1 MCPSKPGADT
11 HQKNPASAWQNHK
24 SDRPIEL
31 TLCFSIAEGG
41 TIRGQGGSL
50 ADPSFSRAGADYVVN
65 RAPPERLKTCDF
77 ATYRPASDINDPER
91 PYRETS

>member
-11 HQKNPASAWQNHK
+11 HQKNPASAWQNRK

-31 TLCFSIAEGG
+31 TRCFSIAEGG

-50 ADPSFSRAGADYVVN
+50 ADLSFRRGGADYVVN
-65 RAPPERLKTCDF
+65 RAPSKRLQTYDF
-77 ATYRPASDINDPER
+77 ATYPPASDINDPESF
-91 PYRETS
+91 YRETS